1 MPVAVF
7 DRDVHLEPL
16 QQMPQVDMKYRITR
30 ESGQALEA
38 LGNEGLQL
46 YQSYQ
51 NEQKKL
57 ATFQGQQVL
66 QDFKAQQEMAL
77 QDQVR
82 GYDGSGAAPS
92 VGATST
98 AGMPGTPAP
107 AGAAVGATAPS
118 PTGSTLAQNYMDNYA
133 TAESAAQKQISPLVK
148 DAFAPHFNA
157 IRNSMMVAAHKAQ
170 IDAQDHYQ
178 LNSLNRNMDEAQK
191 QIDADPSD
199 SNVASIND
207 RMFGNIEIST
217 LPAQTKA
224 DLHDLWANRK
234 SLATYNAEIVR
245 DPVATRE
252 ALGGYKPGVAVKP
265 IADTPTV
272 VHSETYSPDGKLISP
287 ASPAGSGKVM
297 YDRPGPS
304 GAEIPPPPAAAATA
318 TVTGSPRPTV
328 IQDPRKLMIL
338 NSVRK
343 EAGASGS
350 NSDTAAATLYMED
363 QAMTGKPSA
372 TGMQG
377 LFQLDQEHRTKFGET
392 ETVQGQIHAGVLS
405 VKERED
411 NARKFLGR
419 EPLPWETYLFH
430 YQGEGGAAALLKAD
444 PNESVYD
451 ALARGTSPGHASDVL
466 AGNPDTQN
474 KTVGAFLSGLQRR
487 MNNALNVTGGNYD
500 ASMPVVAAKYDGLSY
515 KDLLD
520 HRTNADHAIAVQAK
534 TVDDANTKLLDVQR
548 DAGMKDVLD
557 RYVAGKLTPEYVQ
570 STYRDIFDAPAYQR
584 ALGLAAKDESGPKE
598 SDFGTLRQIRLMSI
612 DPSTAPLVEE
622 AAAQAVADHKL
633 TKQDYI
639 HWSNQATTTVANN
652 APPAPGLQGH
662 ALNLGLGIQEKIIRD
677 YAAPMGMRLP
687 GARLGA
693 DEAVSKL
700 TDWYLDKASKGTPV
714 TNEDLKQQTDLIKH
728 SIDLDKQA
736 AVDFNR
742 GMTILKAKKVEDITP
757 EMITKTKQGI
767 LATVGQK
774 GVDPQKIIELTNGI
788 TEVEA
793 RMLRLRSGKQ

>member
-1 MPVAVF
+1 MPVSVF

-30 ESGQALEA
+30 EPGQALEA

-265 IADTPTV
+265 LPDQPTV
-272 VHSETYSPDGKLISP
+272 VHSETYSPDGKLIS
-287 ASPAGSGKVM
+287 ASPQAAA
-297 YDRPGPS
+297 P
-304 GAEIPPPPAAAATA
+304 IPPAAAATA
-318 TVTGSPRPTV
+318 AVTGSPRPTV

-500 ASMPVVAAKYDGLSY
+500 ATMPVVSPKYDGLSY
-515 KDLLD
+515 KDLLE
-520 HRTNADHAIAVQAK
+520 HRTNADHAIAVQAN
-534 TVDDANTKLLDVQR
+534 TVDAANTKLLEVQR

-557 RYVAGKLTPEYVQ
+557 RYVSGKLTPDYVQ
-570 STYRDIFDAPAYQR
+570 STYRDIFDAPHYQQ
-584 ALGLAAKDESGPKE
+584 ALALAAKDDSGPKE

-633 TKQDYI
+633 SKQDYI
-639 HWSNQATTTVANN
+639 HWSNQAATTVANN

-700 TDWYLDKASKGTPV
+700 TDWYLDKSSKGTPV
-714 TNEDLKQQTDLIKH
+714 TNDDLKEQTQLIKH

-742 GMTILKAKKVEDITP
+742 GMTILKAKKIEDITP
-757 EMITKTKQGI
+757 EMIAKTKQGI

-774 GVDPQKIIELTNGI
+774 GVDPQKIIELTNGV